1 MKQNDLPFTHA
12 DFLRLACAEF
22 PALVTDFAE
31 DENTHY
37 MQMHSFTRLAQ
48 EAKGRGDWDVYK
60 RCMRIATTLWSRPD
74 SELLNELN
82 VAFLEH
88 LDFDGPR
95 GPEAWSH
102 LSSELQHGWRAM
114 KAANNRVAA
123 LTAPPRKVRQ
133 AKPRKRRR

>member
-60 RCMRIATTLWSRPD
+60 RCMRIATSSTSPFWSTWTLT
-74 SELLNELN
+74 
-82 VAFLEH
+82 
-88 LDFDGPR
+88 
-95 GPEAWSH
+95 GPEAPK
-102 LSSELQHGWRAM
+102 LGR
-114 KAANNRVAA
+114 
-123 LTAPPRKVRQ
+123 T
-133 AKPRKRRR
+133 